1 MPNSIREQIL
11 QAVTGL
17 LAPVAAAEGALLLR
31 SPTTGISREQSPALL
46 VFPESDAITQ
56 RPNDRVERQLV
67 VRVVALA
74 RETGAEAPEGIADQL
89 LVVAHAALFA
99 NFNLGGL
106 CLGIKELDCE
116 WDVEDAD
123 ATAAAIPARYQITY
137 RTLAANLSIQG

>member
-17 LAPVAAAEGALLLR
+17 LLPVAAAEGALLLR
-31 SPTTGISREQSPALL
+31 SPTTGVPREQSPALL

-56 RPNDRVERQLV
+56 RSNDRVERQLV

-74 RETGAEAPEGIADQL
+74 RETDVDTPEEIADGL
-89 LVVAHAALFA
+89 LVAAHAALFTNA
-99 NFNLGGL
+99 NLGGL

-123 ATAAAIPARYQITY
+123 ATAALIPARYQITY
-137 RTLAANLSIQG
+137 RTLVHDLASQG

>member
-1 MPNSIREQIL
+1 MPNSIREQLL

-17 LAPVAAAEGALLLR
+17 LSPVASAEGAHLLR
-31 SPTTGISREQSPALL
+31 SPPTGVTREHSPALL

-74 RETGAEAPEGIADQL
+74 RETTNDVPEIIADRL
-89 LVVAHAALFA
+89 LVAAHAALFSNA
-99 NFNLGGL
+99 NLGGL
-106 CLGIKELDCE
+106 SLGIKELDCE

-123 ATAAAIPARYQITY
+123 ATAAALPTRYQITY
-137 RTLAANLSIQG
+137 RTLASDISKQG